1 MRIGLGIA
9 SVSFLINCIILIW
22 AIVANSSGEISNGTI
37 SQFAIILIFQ
47 VLNTICFFVIF
58 ESAVSYSNNKVL
70 SRGWDRRIKDEINE
84 HFVRQIIAKMIQE
97 EIKPESLNDLEL
109 LKVKATLNKIY
120 RDRKLDDFDTSK
132 NRELMG

>member
-1 MRIGLGIA
+1 MLSRLNIA
-9 SVSFLINCIILIW
+9 IFSWLINFIILIW
-22 AIVANSSGEISNGTI
+22 AIVANSSGEISNGII

-47 VLNTICFFVIF
+47 DLNTICFFLILEF
-58 ESAVSYSNNKVL
+58 AQSYYNNKII

-97 EIKPESLNDLEL
+97 EIKPESLNDLER
-109 LKVKATLNKIY
+109 LKVKATLDKIA

-132 NRELMG
+132 NRALMD